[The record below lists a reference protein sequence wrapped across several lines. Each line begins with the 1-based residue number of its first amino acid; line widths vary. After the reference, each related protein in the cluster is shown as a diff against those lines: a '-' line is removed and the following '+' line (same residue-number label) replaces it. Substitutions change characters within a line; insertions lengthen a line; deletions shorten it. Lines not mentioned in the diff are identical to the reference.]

1 MKRILSCGV
10 FGSVLLVSFYFAT
23 SSGVASDKTVTF
35 SREVAPIINKN
46 CASCHRP
53 GEVAPMSLLSF
64 KEARPWAKSIREKV
78 AQRQMPPWFAD
89 PHVGDFSNDARLAQ
103 NEIDT
108 IVAWVD
114 AGALEGDPKH
124 LPPAPK
130 FIDGWNIGKPDL
142 VISMPDEYNVPAE
155 GVIPY
160 KYFVAPT

>member
-10 FGSVLLVSFYFAT
+10 FGGVLLISFYLAT
-23 SSGVASDKTVTF
+23 SSGVASDKAVTF

-64 KEARPWAKSIREKV
+64 KEVRPWAKAIREKV
-78 AQRQMPPWFAD
+78 AQRQMPPWFAE
-89 PHVGDFSNDARLAQ
+89 PHIGDFSNDARLSQ

-114 AGALEGDPKH
+114 SGAL
-124 LPPAPK
+124 
-130 FIDGWNIGKPDL
+130 
-142 VISMPDEYNVPAE
+142 
-155 GVIPY
+155 
-160 KYFVAPT
+160 